1 MIDREYKATQS
12 EDEISSIDIIQ
23 FFSHNVK
30 FVGLVTVGLS
40 VIAIALSLLTPKQ
53 YQKHLTLL
61 VKFTSVPLSVP
72 VQSYSGLDAFQ
83 TSALALQFLR
93 TSQLERIT
101 STVQSNPESQEIH
114 VTLQS
119 PNASLLNSATPKIVS
134 QLKIK
139 FQEPVSQSLETGLTS
154 IEQQLEKQKRIL
166 PQLEQNIAGLP
177 RTDTLKLQALETER
191 AKSVATV
198 AALEFDKDYL
208 KRSQKNLTA
217 FTAKVMSVKIL
228 SESKVEPISS
238 LKQLVVITVITS
250 FMTAVIAAIIREQL
264 PRLKNELSKPK
275 IDCST
280 EV

>member
-1 MIDREYKATQS
+1 MINHEYKATQT
-12 EDEISSIDIIQ
+12 EDEISAADIIR
-23 FFSHNVK
+23 FFSRNTK
-30 FVGLVTVGLS
+30 FIGLTTVGLS
-40 VIAIALSLLTPKQ
+40 AIALALSLLTPKQ
-53 YQKHLTLL
+53 YQKQLALS
-61 VKFTSVPLSVP
+61 VKFPSMYLSVGSLP
-72 VQSYSGLDAFQ
+72 GLDISQ
-83 TSALALQFLR
+83 TSALAVEFLR
-93 TSQLERIT
+93 SSKLDQIT
-101 STVQSNPESQEIH
+101 SKAQSNPDTQEIN
-114 VTLQS
+114 VNLQS

-154 IEQQLEKQKRIL
+154 NEQQLEKQKRIL
-166 PQLEQNIAGLP
+166 PQLEQNIARLP

-264 PRLKNELSKPK
+264 PRLKNELSKQK
-275 IDCST
+275 IDRST